1 MAKNQS
7 LGVVCPGPSYLF
19 LESLEPDALADQSQL
34 LLIEMT
40 TAANSQLFPDAP
52 DLALRGVK
60 EGAAGLLGI
69 PKDLRTPGWQL
80 A

>member
-1 MAKNQS
+1 M
-7 LGVVCPGPSYLF
+7 VCPEPSYLF

-34 LLIEMT
+34 LLIEVA
-40 TAANSQLFPDAP
+40 TAANAQFFPDGP

-60 EGAAGLLGI
+60 ERAAGLLGI
-69 PKDLRTPGWQL
+69 PKDLRTPDWQL